1 MLSTT
6 SCSIIAIHNLFKT
19 FQLKSKSIC
28 AVCDVTLDVIRGETL
43 GIVGESGSGKSTLAR
58 IMVGLL
64 KPDSGLVEFEG
75 IDVHN
80 PSKSERMYLTQNI
93 QMVFQNPYASLNPR
107 MSIMDVLAEPFVIH
121 KKFNS
126 KQALKSRVYELL
138 EEVGLNPQWA
148 NRYPHEFSGGQRQ
161 RIAIARAL
169 ALKPKFLV
177 CDEAVS
183 ALDVSV
189 QAQIILLLKRIQKE
203 YGLTMVF
210 ISHDLS
216 VVRLI
221 SDRVGV
227 LYKGELLELNRS
239 SDMYCNPQNH
249 YTKTLL
255 NAVLPA
261 DVSIAK
267 SKLEASA

>member
-1 MLSTT
+1 M
-6 SCSIIAIHNLFKT
+6 
-19 FQLKSKSIC
+19 
-28 AVCDVTLDVIRGETL
+28 
-43 GIVGESGSGKSTLAR
+43 
-58 IMVGLL
+58 
-64 KPDSGLVEFEG
+64 
-75 IDVHN
+75 
-80 PSKSERMYLTQNI
+80 
-93 QMVFQNPYASLNPR
+93 
-107 MSIMDVLAEPFVIH
+107 
-121 KKFNS
+121 
-126 KQALKSRVYELL
+126 
-138 EEVGLNPQWA
+138 
-148 NRYPHEFSGGQRQ
+148 
-161 RIAIARAL
+161 
-169 ALKPKFLV
+169 

-221 SDRVGV
+221 SDRVAV